1 MVALDDPGRFKEVDR
16 SDMLG
21 LVGRLPDLLAEGQRV
36 AGDAK
41 VPTSYP
47 RKVFVCGM
55 GGSAISG
62 DLLAAANPNER
73 PPQILVVRDYHL
85 PPYVAKDD
93 LVVAVSYSGN
103 TEETLSC
110 FSEAVARGCPPMA
123 IASGGKLLEA
133 AHKYDVPAV
142 TVPGGLPPR
151 GALGYLFSAT
161 AMLLD
166 HAGAGGY
173 HRDLEKL
180 PGHLRRLA
188 GDLQPSVP
196 PGENPAK
203 VLAAKLQGRTP
214 IVNATPFLGPVARR
228 WQTQLNENAK
238 VLAWH
243 ALLPEMDH
251 NELVG
256 WANDDRRGSFGAVFL
271 RDSREGPP
279 MEARLRAT
287 QDLVGEGSVVG
298 TFTAEGENPMERL
311 FHLLHLGDFVSV
323 YLALLRGV
331 DPTPVK
337 VIEELK
343 GRLSRA
349 R

>member
-1 MVALDDPGRFKEVDR
+1 
-16 SDMLG
+16 MLG
-21 LVGRLPDLLAEGQRV
+21 LVARLPDLLAEGQRL

-73 PPQILVVRDYHL
+73 PPQILVVRSYHL

-110 FSEAVARGCPPMA
+110 FFEAVDRGCRLMA

-133 AHKYDVPAV
+133 ARKHLVPSV
-142 TVPGGLPPR
+142 TVPAGLPPR

-161 AMLLD
+161 ATLLD

-196 PGENPAK
+196 LAKNPAK
-203 VLAAKLQGRTP
+203 ALAAKLQGRTP
-214 IVNATPFLGPVARR
+214 IVYATPFLAPVARR

-256 WANDDRRGSFGAVFL
+256 WANDNRRGSFGVVFL
-271 RDSREGPP
+271 RDAREEPA

-287 QDLVGEGSVVG
+287 VDLIGQGSVVG
-298 TFTAEGENPMERL
+298 TFVATGENPMERL

-323 YLALLRGV
+323 YLALLQGV

-337 VIEELK
+337 VIDDLK
-343 GRLSRA
+343 GRLARA
-349 R
+349 Q